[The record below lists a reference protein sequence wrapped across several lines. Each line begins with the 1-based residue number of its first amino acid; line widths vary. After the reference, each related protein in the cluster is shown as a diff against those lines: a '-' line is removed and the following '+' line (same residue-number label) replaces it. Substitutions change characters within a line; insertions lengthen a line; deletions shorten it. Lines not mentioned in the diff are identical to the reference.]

1 MHSGD
6 VRARSERGGERG
18 LGLMHNPS
26 VRTLKITLAYDGTAY
41 VGWQRQAAGTSIQGV
56 LEAAIARI
64 EGEAV
69 TVAGAGRTDAGV
81 HALGQVASVAVPS
94 ASTSIACEA
103 YARALNT
110 SLPADVRVRM
120 VEEAADDFHA
130 RFSARA
136 KTYRYRLTRGGV
148 ASPFESR
155 YAWHITHPLDVSAMR
170 AALDACRGEHDFA
183 AFQSTGTPVR
193 DTVRTILAADLI
205 EAPAPREAEGL
216 GWGLDAGSGADAS
229 AGAGFGASGEPPLI
243 VELTG
248 TGFLRH
254 MVRALAGTL
263 VDIGRGRWPPAEM
276 AAILASRDRSRAGPT
291 APPQGLFLV
300 GVDYSGV

>member
-1 MHSGD
+1 
-6 VRARSERGGERG
+6 
-18 LGLMHNPS
+18 MHNPS

-41 VGWQRQAAGTSIQGV
+41 VGWQRQATGTSIQGL

-64 EGEAV
+64 EGGEAV
-69 TVAGAGRTDAGV
+69 TVTGAGRTDAGV

-94 ASTSIACEA
+94 AASSIACDA
-103 YARALNT
+103 YLRALNA
-110 SLPADVRVRM
+110 SLPDDVRVRM
-120 VEEAADDFHA
+120 VEEVSEDFHA

-155 YAWHITHPLDVSAMR
+155 YTWHLTHPLDVSAMR
-170 AALDACRGEHDFA
+170 AALDICRGEHDFA

-193 DTVRTILAADLI
+193 DTVRIMLAADLT
-205 EAPAPREAEGL
+205 EAPG
-216 GWGLDAGSGADAS
+216 D
-229 AGAGFGASGEPPLI
+229 PPLL
-243 VELTG
+243 VLQLTG

-254 MVRALAGTL
+254 MVRAITGTL
-263 VDIGRGRWPPAEM
+263 VEIGRGRWPPAEM
-276 AAILASRDRSRAGPT
+276 TAILASRDRGRAGPT

-300 GVDYSGV
+300 SVDYSGV